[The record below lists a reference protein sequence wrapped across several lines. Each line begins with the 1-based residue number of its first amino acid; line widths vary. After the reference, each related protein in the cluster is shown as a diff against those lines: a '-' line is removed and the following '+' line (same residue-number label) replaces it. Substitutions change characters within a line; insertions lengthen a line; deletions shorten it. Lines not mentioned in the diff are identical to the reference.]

1 VTAQVRQGRCPE
13 AFRKPCPETIPGPG
27 RQTARVAPSTVS
39 RTGRT
44 SLLAGCPGCRHSR
57 HGDLSACRRGT
68 KPSTSSNIAGRGTGP
83 NKFDRMPACWDRS
96 AEKIGWYARVICA
109 STSIEEE
116 SGVREAQLVRRGF
129 RVCPGDPEVAVGVA
143 GVGRRHPHTGDA
155 FDVGDRCVTDPVRTD
170 AEFGGPRQ
178 VSDASSES
186 LEPLVVEMAT
196 VPSMQDDRAPMVAPR
211 CVAEEAVDE
220 VSGNRD
226 PPLLGVLLYKANCS
240 GRRCQVFL
248 AESDRS
254 LASAPRLSEESEDE
268 IVEFRIPRVGEKGEL
283 DLFEL
288 VGAECSATGW
298 WAVRE
303 GNLGG
308 RVVTNEA
315 SVDCT
320 CESGPGGQDHG
331 FLGADT
337 VAGLRVGSGL
347 GTGAER
353 PARDIGGADGR
364 GVILASP
371 ADQAVERFGVAMV
384 AGE

>member
-1 VTAQVRQGRCPE
+1 MLS
-13 AFRKPCPETIPGPG
+13 
-27 RQTARVAPSTVS
+27 PS
-39 RTGRT
+39 
-44 SLLAGCPGCRHSR
+44 
-57 HGDLSACRRGT
+57 
-68 KPSTSSNIAGRGTGP
+68 STRSSESPHIAGWCIGP
-83 NKFDRMPACWDRS
+83 DEVDRMPACWDRS
-96 AEKIGWYARVICA
+96 AEQIRRHARVICA
-109 STSIEEE
+109 STFVEEE
-116 SGVREAQLVRRGF
+116 PVVGKLELIRRGLG
-129 RVCPGDPEVAVGVA
+129 VGPGDPEIPVGMA
-143 GVGRRHPHTGDA
+143 SVGRCHSHTGDA

-178 VSDASSES
+178 VLDASSES

-196 VPSMQDDRAPMVAPR
+196 VPSMQDDRAPIVAPR

-347 GTGAER
+347 GTGAAR

>member
-1 VTAQVRQGRCPE
+1 MTAQVRQGRCPE

-155 FDVGDRCVTDPVRTD
+155 TPSSAAHARCWMRRANPSNHLSLRWPPSCRCRTSV
-170 AEFGGPRQ
+170 Q
-178 VSDASSES
+178 
-186 LEPLVVEMAT
+186 PLCR
-196 VPSMQDDRAPMVAPR
+196 S
-211 CVAEEAVDE
+211 AVWE
-220 VSGNRD
+220 T
-226 PPLLGVLLYKANCS
+226 
-240 GRRCQVFL
+240 RR
-248 AESDRS
+248 STR
-254 LASAPRLSEESEDE
+254 
-268 IVEFRIPRVGEKGEL
+268 
-283 DLFEL
+283 
-288 VGAECSATGW
+288 
-298 WAVRE
+298 
-303 GNLGG
+303 
-308 RVVTNEA
+308 
-315 SVDCT
+315 
-320 CESGPGGQDHG
+320 
-331 FLGADT
+331 
-337 VAGLRVGSGL
+337 
-347 GTGAER
+347 
-353 PARDIGGADGR
+353 
-364 GVILASP
+364 
-371 ADQAVERFGVAMV
+371 
-384 AGE
+384 